1 MHSNIRITL
10 FKKKK
15 KSSSKEENVE
25 MNYFPKKK
33 KKTKKNTSKDSF
45 HHKQDI
51 PKPYDGIFAT
61 NNISETVLMEDLS
74 AA

>member
-1 MHSNIRITL
+1 
-10 FKKKK
+10 
-15 KSSSKEENVE
+15 